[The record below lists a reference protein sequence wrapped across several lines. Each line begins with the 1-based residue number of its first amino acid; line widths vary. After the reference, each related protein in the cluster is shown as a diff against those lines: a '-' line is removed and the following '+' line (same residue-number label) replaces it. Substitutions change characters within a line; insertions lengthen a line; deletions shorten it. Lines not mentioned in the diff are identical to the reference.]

1 MKSLKCFIWLLCG
14 VGFREED
21 AELRKLVF
29 EIPWERVETARLRYF
44 DQFCMSGCLSD
55 IRFWNFGFHRQF
67 PHQFF
72 NVKRPLKL

>member
-29 EIPWERVETARLRYF
+29 EIPWERVETARLSLGF
-44 DQFCMSGCLSD
+44 ECMD
-55 IRFWNFGFHRQF
+55 FHNRIRHGI
-67 PHQFF
+67 
-72 NVKRPLKL
+72 V